1 MMGDPD
7 PDLAAQRVGFA
18 IARTHAAVDQ
28 IVAQRDGACRDA
40 AKWRRRCILTWCFF
54 GGCLLGALAPFALAA
69 L

>member
-1 MMGDPD
+1 MGEPD

-28 IVAQRDGACRDA
+28 IVAQRDGACREA
-40 AKWRRRCILTWCFF
+40 ATWRRRCILTWCF
-54 GGCLLGALAPFALAA
+54 GGGLILGALAPLILAA